1 MNLLRRDSLGQQ
13 AYRMLVLV
21 IHGTDVHDN
30 QHLHLQLFSKLYEY
44 YVMRLFMAHRNLF
57 RYLLN
62 HYFQM

>member
-30 QHLHLQLFSKLYEY
+30 QHLHLQLLNILYEY
-44 YVMRLFMAHRNLF
+44 YLMRL
-57 RYLLN
+57 
-62 HYFQM
+62 